1 VLVLNAAKR
10 DEDKMGE
17 QKNVGLESR
26 RGSGVG
32 VVAALLSVLVIG
44 AGCASHT
51 NNRVSSAA
59 NGIQKAANGLTDTVN
74 AVNGAADAVGKTFNT
89 GSSTNGGTGSPS
101 TLAPSTR
108 QAGPAR
114 ACAIDDMADGNNQI
128 LSDAGRGGY
137 WYSYVDSAGSTI
149 TPAAGTPF
157 TMSPVTAP
165 NLPAFAARFSG
176 NVANGQI
183 LYAGIGFNLT
193 QPKGAYDASQYTG
206 VSFWAK
212 AAAGSAKNVRFKI
225 PDVNTDPDGKV
236 CTGCYN
242 DFGVDLVLTESFHQ
256 YVIRFADM
264 TQLSGW
270 GAPRVAH
277 ITPAALFGMQWQVAA
292 PGTSYDMTVSNV
304 AFTGCQ

>member
-1 VLVLNAAKR
+1 
-10 DEDKMGE
+10 
-17 QKNVGLESR
+17 
-26 RGSGVG
+26 
-32 VVAALLSVLVIG
+32 
-44 AGCASHT
+44 
-51 NNRVSSAA
+51 
-59 NGIQKAANGLTDTVN
+59 
-74 AVNGAADAVGKTFNT
+74 
-89 GSSTNGGTGSPS
+89 
-101 TLAPSTR
+101 
-108 QAGPAR
+108 
-114 ACAIDDMADGNNQI
+114 MADGNNQI
-128 LSDAGRGGY
+128 LPDAGRGGY
-137 WYSYVDSAGSTI
+137 WYTYVDSAGSTI

-277 ITPAALFGMQWQVAA
+277 ITPAALFGMQWQVSA
-292 PGTSYDMTVSNV
+292 PGTNYDMTVSNV